1 MLWSRRDLG
10 YNESM
15 KFFSL
20 KEKGQTSVEY
30 MLILVVA
37 ISIGIAFKKKM
48 EEFMLTNPNS
58 MISKNLNRL
67 QSQLEQDTSGRYRRF
82 SVR

>member
-1 MLWSRRDLG
+1 VLWSRGYLG
-10 YNESM
+10 YNRPM

-20 KEKGQTSVEY
+20 KDKGQTSVEY

-37 ISIGIAFKKKM
+37 ITIGIAFKKKM

-58 MISKNLNRL
+58 IISKNLNRL

-82 SVR
+82 TVR